1 MADLKQNNLRATALI
16 QMLRPIVRY
25 WLRRADRFQ
34 EFSELLKIVFVD
46 VAREELARSNSK
58 VNVSRIHMLT
68 GVHRNDVSR
77 IFKQGAQPKI
87 LPDFLSRLIGQWEQD
102 PEFQTSNG
110 TPKVLTFLGKNNDFN
125 KLVEKVSKGVSPGT
139 VLFEL
144 ERSNAIKR
152 TSRGIKLVRSTQ
164 RHTKDEERVIALS
177 GEMVESMLGAAQGN
191 IGAGDI
197 SPNVLLRTR
206 DDNIYRSDV
215 EDIRAWLRAE
225 AKALHKRVR
234 DYLSLRD
241 KDIVERAPKAG
252 ETEQAAGLTV
262 VFGSFGVIEEDGEA
276 LDDGSNSSNQLES
289 EIFSG

>member
-1 MADLKQNNLRATALI
+1 MADSKRNIRTKALI
-16 QMLRPIVRY
+16 QMLRPVVRY

-46 VAREELARSNSK
+46 VAREELTKSHNK

-77 IFKQGAQPKI
+77 IFKQGAQPKV

-102 PEFQTSNG
+102 PEFQTTNG
-110 TPKVLTFLGKNNDFN
+110 TPRVLTYLGKNNDFSR
-125 KLVEKVSKGVSPGT
+125 LVEKVSKGVSPGT

-144 ERSNAIKR
+144 ERSNAVKR
-152 TSRGIKLVRSTQ
+152 TKKGIRLVSGTQ

-177 GEMVESMLGAAQGN
+177 GEMVESLLGSAQEN
-191 IGAGDI
+191 IGAPDP

-206 DDNIYRSDV
+206 YDNIYQSDV
-215 EDIRAWLRAE
+215 EEIRAWIRSE

-234 DYLSLRD
+234 DYLSQRD
-241 KDIVERAPKAG
+241 RDIVERPVEAGHEPPKAG
-252 ETEQAAGLTV
+252 VTV
-262 VFGSFGVIEEDGEA
+262 VFGSFSAIEGEA
-276 LDDGSNSSNQLES
+276 DELRDGGTSMNQSES
-289 EIFSG
+289 ESIAG